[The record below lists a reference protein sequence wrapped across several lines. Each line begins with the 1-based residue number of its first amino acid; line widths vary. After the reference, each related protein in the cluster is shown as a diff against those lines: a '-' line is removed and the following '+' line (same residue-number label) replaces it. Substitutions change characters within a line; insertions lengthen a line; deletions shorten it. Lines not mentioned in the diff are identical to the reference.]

1 LSHVLG
7 DDLPKVTRITGIA
20 TEGLH
25 QHGNP
30 RLVFHNQVEHHVVE
44 VGPMIAAV
52 ASRDMNDLF
61 IRLLAPVVAPI
72 DMEAGAIEMGQGRC
86 QPEALSGR
94 DRNETV
100 EVCHASR
107 IERVQGASQRIIME
121 RAGFDSGGDE
131 ALCGFVLKE
140 HRHKIELLVHKAQPI
155 EDHRFDSMAYCGMSV
170 VLLDDIHAIEPFPR
184 GQDFASSCRLVT
196 CTKEAAGK
204 RLGTSGQNIGHA
216 HRTWACSD
224 AAVLCWRNNPTG
236 QTYLVRLENKPD
248 TGKALTILAP
258 KLARAVYDLRKRQTA
273 GDRDMFRRASG
284 RSAGEPE
291 VSLDTQGNEPESCVI
306 TVLFGGVFERQGEDL
321 GLLSLSLTG

>member
-61 IRLLAPVVAPI
+61 IRLLATVVAPI
-72 DMEAGAIEMGQGRC
+72 DMEAGAIQMGQGRC

-121 RAGFDSGGDE
+121 MPGFDSGGDA

-140 HRHKIELLVHKAQPI
+140 HRHQVELLVHKAQPI
-155 EDHRFDSMAYCGMSV
+155 EDHRFDGMT
-170 VLLDDIHAIEPFPR
+170 H
-184 GQDFASSCRLVT
+184 
-196 CTKEAAGK
+196 
-204 RLGTSGQNIGHA
+204 
-216 HRTWACSD
+216 SD
-224 AAVLCWRNNPTG
+224 
-236 QTYLVRLENKPD
+236 KP
-248 TGKALTILAP
+248 GLW
-258 KLARAVYDLRKRQTA
+258 
-273 GDRDMFRRASG
+273 
-284 RSAGEPE
+284 
-291 VSLDTQGNEPESCVI
+291 
-306 TVLFGGVFERQGEDL
+306 
-321 GLLSLSLTG
+321 GLLQHPVEHIANAEFVVHPGDKA